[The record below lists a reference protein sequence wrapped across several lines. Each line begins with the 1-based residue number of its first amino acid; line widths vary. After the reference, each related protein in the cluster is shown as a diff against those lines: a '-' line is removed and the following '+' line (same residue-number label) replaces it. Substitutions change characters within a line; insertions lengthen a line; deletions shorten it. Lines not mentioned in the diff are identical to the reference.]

1 MTARETD
8 VERLLEAISEK
19 LNANRPEIA
28 KSITHGRLSWRVKDG
43 RIDVV
48 LDLTL

>member
-1 MTARETD
+1 MSTREAE
-8 VERLLEAISEK
+8 VARLLDAINEK
-19 LNANRPEIA
+19 LNANRPEIGR
-28 KSITHGRLSWRVKDG
+28 SIAHGRLSWRVRDG